1 MANGSS
7 AGSKFYY
14 DKGYVRVQIKLDKKT
29 LFALKNMAIDADTSV
44 MSITQKAV
52 EWMLGNSDMIPADFP
67 PINESNYFY
76 TFVAKDNH
84 KKLKKV
90 ALIANRSLCDL
101 LGFMLGVWT
110 KANGKT

>member
-14 DKGYVRVQIKLDKKT
+14 DKGYVRVQIKLDAKT
-29 LFALKNMAIDADTSV
+29 LFALKSMAIDADSSV
-44 MSITQKAV
+44 VSITQKAV
-52 EWMLGNSDMIPADFP
+52 EWMLGNSGMIPADFP
-67 PINESNYFY
+67 PMKDSSYFY
-76 TFVAKDNH
+76 TFVVKDDH

-90 ALIANRSLCDL
+90 ALIANRSLCEL
-101 LGFMLGVWT
+101 LGFMLGVWA